1 MNGKR
6 TLCFIGAHPDDET
19 FGLGS
24 TLAHY
29 ATAGVQVYYVC
40 ATRGEAGM
48 NSLNQLGEFESLGDL
63 RSQELG
69 CAAKILGLAGV
80 VHLGYRDSGMLG
92 TDDNKHPEAL
102 AVAPVDEV
110 SGRIVKVFR
119 SLKPDVVI
127 THDPIGG
134 YGHPDHIAVH
144 NATVKAFE
152 IAADPAKYLEAGS
165 AFQPQKLYY
174 HVFSRKLLKVTVRL
188 MPLFGQ
194 DPHHFGQNKDVDLAS
209 LAEVDFPIHA
219 VIRPSKAAVRMRNEA
234 MLCYASQGGSG
245 PSRRNLLFLIRR
257 LLGQRD
263 SFMRAYPPARG
274 DREHDLFEKANY
286 NIGERIDKRS
296 P

>member
-29 ATAGVQVYYVC
+29 AAAGVKVYYIC

-48 NSLNQLGEFESLGDL
+48 NNLNQLREFNSLGEL
-63 RSQELG
+63 RSNELN

-80 VHLGYRDSGMLG
+80 VHFGYRDSGMLG

-102 AVAPVDEV
+102 AMAPLGEV
-110 SGRIVKVFR
+110 SEHIVKVIR
-119 SLKPDVVI
+119 NLKPDVVI

-134 YGHPDHIAVH
+134 YRHPDHVVVH

-152 IAADPAKYLEAGS
+152 IAADPTKYSEAGS
-165 AFQPQKLYY
+165 AFQPQKLYF
-174 HVFSRKLLKVTVRL
+174 HVLSRKLLKVAVKL
-188 MPLFGQ
+188 MPFFGQ

-219 VIRPSKAAVRMRNEA
+219 VIRPSKAAVKIRNEA
-234 MLCYASQGGSG
+234 MLCYASQRGSG
-245 PSRRNLLFLIRR
+245 PPRRNLLFLISRF
-257 LLGQRD
+257 LGQRD
-263 SFMRAYPPARG
+263 SFMRAYPPVKG
-274 DREHDLFEKANY
+274 CQEHDLFEKV
-286 NIGERIDKRS
+286 S
-296 P
+296 

>member
-29 ATAGVQVYYVC
+29 AAAEVKVYYIC

-48 NSLNQLGEFESLGDL
+48 NNLNQLREFESLGEL
-63 RSQELG
+63 RSDELN

-102 AVAPVDEV
+102 TVAPLGEV
-110 SGRIVKVFR
+110 SEHIVKVIR
-119 SLKPDVVI
+119 NLKPDVVI

-134 YGHPDHIAVH
+134 YRHPDHVVVH

-152 IAADPAKYLEAGS
+152 IAADPTKYPEAGS
-165 AFQPQKLYY
+165 AFQPQKLYF
-174 HVFSRKLLKVTVRL
+174 HVFPRKLLKVAVKL
-188 MPLFGQ
+188 MPFFRQ

-209 LAEVDFPIHA
+209 LAEIDFPIHA
-219 VIRPSKAAVRMRNEA
+219 VIRPTKAAIRIRNEA
-234 MLCYASQGGSG
+234 MLCYASQRGSG
-245 PSRRNLLFLIRR
+245 PPRRNLLFLIRR
-257 LLGQRD
+257 FLGQRD
-263 SFMRAYPPARG
+263 SFMRAYPPVKG
-274 DREHDLFEKANY
+274 GLEHDLFENM
-286 NIGERIDKRS
+286 S
-296 P
+296 